1 MPVSTFPSRKA
12 FNDFRTKQIELGF
25 EFPLTATSIGREA
38 SEVLVAH
45 VRRISL
51 MDRAA
56 IGRLDP
62 NVQEVVWQGLKAVR
76 EERRKLVND
85 GNDGDPESLMDAVMA
100 NERVLPAADAYCVA
114 SFITPRLFGTETE
127 LSRYTGEEVAY
138 LVTDLAAED
147 RVDFFMACSDADHD
161 GAKKLKLF
169 RASQESAIDV
179 EYRPESPVAAPITF
193 GGAEP
198 QG

>member
-12 FNDFRTKQIELGF
+12 FNEFRAKQIELGF
-25 EFPLTATSIGREA
+25 EFPLTATSLGREA
-38 SEVLVAH
+38 TETLVAH

-85 GNDGDPESLMDAVMA
+85 GRDGDPESLMDVVMA

-114 SFITPRLFGTETE
+114 SFITPKLVATEAD
-127 LSRYTGEEVAY
+127 LSRPGNEDAY
-138 LVTDLAAED
+138 LVTDIAAED
-147 RVDFFMACSDADHD
+147 RIDFFMACSDADYD

-169 RASQESAIDV
+169 RPSQESAIDV
-179 EYRPESPVAAPITF
+179 EYRAESPVAAPIAF
-193 GGAEP
+193 GYPEP